1 MKRKRPRFGYG
12 DIRTGELEHVEKVV
26 ETGHRSSGSPKGWGF
41 SMRRLAKKKKEKKE
55 EKKKK
60 TEARKIFSQHPICC
74 ENRKICCYNSKGT
87 LKRSPCSHPGPT

>member
-41 SMRRLAKKKKEKKE
+41 SMRRLAKKKKKGKKR
-55 EKKKK
+55 KKKK
-60 TEARKIFSQHPICC
+60 K
-74 ENRKICCYNSKGT
+74 
-87 LKRSPCSHPGPT
+87 KRRRRGRYFPSIPYVVRIGKSVAITQREL